1 MGQFTSSAMKV
12 TNSART
18 TLKQLTLTAMYL
30 AVIVVLESLMAGL
43 PNVQLTVVLMMAF
56 AVTFPKAIFMP
67 FVLAYVVIDN
77 FAGIFLMGSIDPFIM
92 IPMTVAWL
100 VLVYATYAF
109 RKKPFY
115 WLIGFGLIY
124 GFLYGWIYIPAHMI
138 RFGITTFWPYLL
150 ADLPFEITMAVT
162 NVISIS
168 LLYPP
173 LVKLMRD
180 LMSGIKDSEATR

>member
-1 MGQFTSSAMKV
+1 MKV
-12 TNSART
+12 TNSARS
-18 TLKQLTLTAMYL
+18 TLKQLILTAMYL

-43 PNVQLTVVLMMAF
+43 PNIQLTVVLMMAF
-56 AVTFPKAIFMP
+56 AVTFPKAIFTP
-67 FVLAYVVIDN
+67 FILAYVVIDN
-77 FAGIFLMGSIDPFIM
+77 FVGIFIMGSIDPFIM

-100 VLVYATYAF
+100 VLLYVTYAF
-109 RKKPFY
+109 RKKPLL
-115 WLIGFGLIY
+115 WLIGFGLFF

-168 LLYPP
+168 LLFPP
-173 LVKLMRD
+173 LVKLLRD
-180 LMSGIKDSEATR
+180 LIGGFKESEAMR